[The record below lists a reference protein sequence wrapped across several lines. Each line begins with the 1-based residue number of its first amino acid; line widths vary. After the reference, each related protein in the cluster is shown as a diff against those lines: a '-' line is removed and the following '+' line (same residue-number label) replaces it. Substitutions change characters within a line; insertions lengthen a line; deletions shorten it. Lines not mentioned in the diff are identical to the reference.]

1 MQAVLRGKKATM
13 ALINFDCPECG
24 HNLEVDEG
32 GAGFI
37 VKCPEC
43 GNPLQIPEL
52 PKSHRIRKAAVA
64 AATLLAI
71 LGLGGANV
79 FLWSRARDFERQA
92 EELAPLREAL
102 RGAQALNMAQ
112 GAEIERLQGELAAQP
127 EQDSDALAQAALAA
141 VAETEELSRE
151 LGRVGQRLLENS
163 PEDRLRLLRTHMAKV
178 VQAAKNDLPVAPVV
192 TDVGPGQGVQGR
204 KIVFPV
210 LPGPDG
216 QELRKNAV
224 VGGVEG
230 DKVSVLFEGGTAT
243 YLLSELHPGVAA
255 FLPVDPLLALPRRQ
269 RDAEVV
275 RVFQTQQAERDEKIA
290 QLRAAVEAQLPAA
303 AP

>member
-1 MQAVLRGKKATM
+1 M

-64 AATLLAI
+64 AATVLAI
-71 LGLGGANV
+71 LGLFAANL
-79 FLWSRARDFERQA
+79 FLWARAREAERQA
-92 EELAPLREAL
+92 GELAPLREAVQ
-102 RGAQALNMAQ
+102 GAQALNLAQ
-112 GAEIERLQGELAAQP
+112 GAELERLQGELAARPKREPQ
-127 EQDSDALAQAALAA
+127 ALAQAALAA
-141 VAETEELSRE
+141 VAETEELARE
-151 LGRVGQRLLENS
+151 LDRVGQRLLES
-163 PEDRLRLLRTHMAKV
+163 SAEDRMRLLRGHMVKV
-178 VQAAKNDLPVAPVV
+178 VQAAKNDLPAAPVI

-216 QELRKNAV
+216 QELRKDAV
-224 VGGVEG
+224 VGGVDG
-230 DKVSVLFEGGTAT
+230 DKVSVLFAGGTAT

-269 RDAEVV
+269 REAEVL
-275 RVFQTQQAERDEKIA
+275 RVHQTLQAERDQKIA
-290 QLRAAVEAQLPAA
+290 QLREAIEAQLPAG

>member
-71 LGLGGANV
+71 LGLGGANLY
-79 FLWSRARDFERQA
+79 LWARARGVERQA
-92 EELAPLREAL
+92 AALAPLRAAL
-102 RGAQALNMAQ
+102 QGAQALNMAQ
-112 GAEIERLQGELAAQP
+112 GAELERLQGELAAPP
-127 EQDSDALAQAALAA
+127 EQDSAALAQAALAA

-163 PEDRLRLLRTHMAKV
+163 PEDRLRLLRGHMAKL
-178 VQAAKNDLPVAPVV
+178 VQAAKNDLPAAPVV

-224 VGGVEG
+224 VAGVEG

-255 FLPVDPLLALPRRQ
+255 FLPVDPLQALPRRQ
-269 RDAEVV
+269 RDAEVA

-290 QLRAAVEAQLPAA
+290 QLRAAVETQLPTA

>member
-1 MQAVLRGKKATM
+1 M

-52 PKSHRIRKAAVA
+52 PKSHRIRKAAGA

-71 LGLGGANV
+71 LGLFGANL

-92 EELAPLREAL
+92 EELAPLREAVQ
-102 RGAQALNMAQ
+102 GAQALNLAQ

-127 EQDSDALAQAALAA
+127 EHDPRELAQAALAA

-151 LGRVGQRLLENS
+151 LGRVGQRLLE
-163 PEDRLRLLRTHMAKV
+163 
-178 VQAAKNDLPVAPVV
+178 
-192 TDVGPGQGVQGR
+192 
-204 KIVFPV
+204 
-210 LPGPDG
+210 
-216 QELRKNAV
+216 
-224 VGGVEG
+224 
-230 DKVSVLFEGGTAT
+230 
-243 YLLSELHPGVAA
+243 
-255 FLPVDPLLALPRRQ
+255 
-269 RDAEVV
+269 
-275 RVFQTQQAERDEKIA
+275 EK
-290 QLRAAVEAQLPAA
+290 
-303 AP
+303 

>member
-1 MQAVLRGKKATM
+1 M

-43 GNPLQIPEL
+43 GNPLQIPQL

-71 LGLGGANV
+71 LGLFGANLY
-79 FLWSRARDFERQA
+79 LWSRARDFERQA
-92 EELAPLREAL
+92 AELPPLREAIQS
-102 RGAQALNMAQ
+102 AQALNMEQA
-112 GAEIERLQGELAAQP
+112 AEVQRLQAELAAQP
-127 EQDSDALAQAALAA
+127 QREPEALVQAALAA
-141 VAETEELSRE
+141 VAEAERLSGE
-151 LGRVGQRLLENS
+151 LGDVGQRLLENS
-163 PEDRLRLLRTHMAKV
+163 VEDRMRLLRSHMAKV
-178 VQAAKNDLPVAPVV
+178 VQAAKNSLPVPPVI

-224 VGGVEG
+224 VGGVDGE
-230 DKVSVLFEGGTAT
+230 KVSVLFEGGTAT

-255 FLPVDPLLALPRRQ
+255 YLPVDPLLALPRRQ
-269 RDAEVV
+269 RDSEVV
-275 RVFQTQQAERDEKIA
+275 RVYQTQQAERDEKIA
-290 QLRAAVEAQLPAA
+290 QLRAAIEAQLPPA

>member
-1 MQAVLRGKKATM
+1 M

-71 LGLGGANV
+71 LGLGGANLY
-79 FLWSRARDFERQA
+79 LWARARGFERQA
-92 EELAPLREAL
+92 ADLAPLREAL
-102 RGAQALNMAQ
+102 QGAQALNMAQ
-112 GAEIERLQGELAAQP
+112 GAELERLQGELAAPP
-127 EQDSDALAQAALAA
+127 EQDSAALAQAALAA

-163 PEDRLRLLRTHMAKV
+163 PEDRLRLLRGHMAKL
-178 VQAAKNDLPVAPVV
+178 VQAAKNDLPAAPVV

-224 VGGVEG
+224 VAGVEG

-290 QLRAAVEAQLPAA
+290 QLRAAVEALLPVA

>member
-1 MQAVLRGKKATM
+1 M

-71 LGLGGANV
+71 LGLGGANLY
-79 FLWSRARDFERQA
+79 LWARARGVERQA
-92 EELAPLREAL
+92 AALAPLRAAL
-102 RGAQALNMAQ
+102 QGAQALNMAQ
-112 GAEIERLQGELAAQP
+112 GAELERLQGELAAPP
-127 EQDSDALAQAALAA
+127 EQDSAALAQAALAA

-163 PEDRLRLLRTHMAKV
+163 PEDRLRLLRGHMAKL
-178 VQAAKNDLPVAPVV
+178 VQAAKNDLPAAPVV

-224 VGGVEG
+224 VAGVEG

-255 FLPVDPLLALPRRQ
+255 FLPVDPLQALPRRQ
-269 RDAEVV
+269 RDAEVA

-290 QLRAAVEAQLPAA
+290 QLRAAVETQLPTA

>member
-1 MQAVLRGKKATM
+1 M
-13 ALINFDCPECG
+13 AYINFDCPECG

-37 VKCPEC
+37 VKCPDC

-52 PKSHRIRKAAVA
+52 PKSHRIRKVAVA
-64 AATLLAI
+64 AATVLAI
-71 LGLGGANV
+71 LGLCAANL
-79 FLWSRARDFERQA
+79 FLWASARDFERQTT
-92 EELAPLREAL
+92 ELVPLREAL
-102 RGAQALNMAQ
+102 QGAQALNMAQ
-112 GAEIERLQGELAAQP
+112 GAEIERLQGALAVVP
-127 EQDSDALAQAALAA
+127 ERDPDALLQAALAA

-151 LGRVGQRLLENS
+151 LGSVGQRLLENS
-163 PEDRLRLLRTHMAKV
+163 VEDRMRLLRTHMAKV
-178 VQAAKNDLPVAPVV
+178 VQAAKNDLPAPPVI

-224 VGGVEG
+224 VGGVDGE
-230 DKVSVLFEGGTAT
+230 KVSVLFEGGTAT

-269 RDAEVV
+269 REAEVL
-275 RVFQTQQAERDEKIA
+275 RIHQTLQAERDQKIA
-290 QLRAAVEAQLPAA
+290 QLREAIAAQLPDA

>member
-1 MQAVLRGKKATM
+1 M

-52 PKSHRIRKAAVA
+52 PKSRRYRKIAVA
-64 AATLLAI
+64 VATLLAI
-71 LGLGGANV
+71 LGLCAANV
-79 FLWSRARDFERQA
+79 FLWARARDADRRA
-92 EELAPLREAL
+92 SELAPLREAL
-102 RGAQALNMAQ
+102 QRAQVLNMEQ
-112 GAEIERLQGELAAQP
+112 VAELDRLQAELAATP
-127 EQDSDALAQAALAA
+127 ESDPEALAQAALAA
-141 VAETEELSRE
+141 VAETEELARE

-163 PEDRLRLLRTHMAKV
+163 VEDRMRLLRSHMAKV
-178 VQAAKNDLPVAPVV
+178 VQAAKNDLPAPPIV

-269 RDAEVV
+269 REAETI
-275 RVFQTQQAERDEKIA
+275 RVHQLLQAEREQKIA
-290 QLRAAVEAQLPAA
+290 QLREAIEAHLPAG

>member
-1 MQAVLRGKKATM
+1 M

-52 PKSHRIRKAAVA
+52 PRSHRIRKAAVA

-92 EELAPLREAL
+92 AERAPLREAIQS
-102 RGAQALNMAQ
+102 AQALNMAQ
-112 GAEIERLQGELAAQP
+112 GAEIQRLQGELAAQP
-127 EQDSDALAQAALAA
+127 QHDPAALGQAALAA
-141 VAETEELSRE
+141 VAETEQLARE
-151 LGRVGQRLLENS
+151 LDGVGQRLLENS
-163 PEDRLRLLRTHMAKV
+163 VEDRLRLLRTHMAKV
-178 VQAAKNDLPVAPVV
+178 VQAAKNDLPVPPVI

-204 KIVFPV
+204 KIVVPV

-224 VGGVEG
+224 VGGVDGE
-230 DKVSVLFEGGTAT
+230 KVSVLFEGGTAT

-269 RDAEVV
+269 RESETI
-275 RVFQTQQAERDEKIA
+275 RVYQTQQAERAEKIA
-290 QLRAAVEAQLPAA
+290 QLRAAIEAQLPAA

>member
-1 MQAVLRGKKATM
+1 
-13 ALINFDCPECG
+13 
-24 HNLEVDEG
+24 
-32 GAGFI
+32 
-37 VKCPEC
+37 
-43 GNPLQIPEL
+43 
-52 PKSHRIRKAAVA
+52 
-64 AATLLAI
+64 
-71 LGLGGANV
+71 
-79 FLWSRARDFERQA
+79 
-92 EELAPLREAL
+92 
-102 RGAQALNMAQ
+102 MAQ
-112 GAEIERLQGELAAQP
+112 GAELERLQGELAAPP
-127 EQDSDALAQAALAA
+127 EQDSAALAQAALAA

-163 PEDRLRLLRTHMAKV
+163 PEDRLRLLRGHMAKL
-178 VQAAKNDLPVAPVV
+178 VQAAKNDLPAAPVV

-224 VGGVEG
+224 VAGVEG

-255 FLPVDPLLALPRRQ
+255 FLPVDPLQALPRRQ
-269 RDAEVV
+269 RDAEVA

-290 QLRAAVEAQLPAA
+290 QLRAAVETQLPAA

>member
-1 MQAVLRGKKATM
+1 M

-43 GNPLQIPEL
+43 GNPLQIPQL

-71 LGLGGANV
+71 LGLFGANLY
-79 FLWSRARDFERQA
+79 LWSRARDFERQA
-92 EELAPLREAL
+92 AELPPLREAIQS
-102 RGAQALNMAQ
+102 AQALNMEQA
-112 GAEIERLQGELAAQP
+112 AEVQRLQAELAAQP
-127 EQDSDALAQAALAA
+127 QREPEALVQAALAA
-141 VAETEELSRE
+141 VAEAERLSGE
-151 LGRVGQRLLENS
+151 LGGVGQRLLENS
-163 PEDRLRLLRTHMAKV
+163 VEDRMRLLRSHMAKV
-178 VQAAKNDLPVAPVV
+178 VQAAKNSLPVPPVI

-224 VGGVEG
+224 VGGVDGE
-230 DKVSVLFEGGTAT
+230 KVSVLFEGGTAT

-255 FLPVDPLLALPRRQ
+255 YLPVDPLLALPRRQ
-269 RDAEVV
+269 RDSEVA
-275 RVFQTQQAERDEKIA
+275 RVYQTQQAERDEKIA
-290 QLRAAVEAQLPAA
+290 QLRAAIEAQFPPAA
-303 AP
+303 P

>member
-1 MQAVLRGKKATM
+1 M

-52 PKSHRIRKAAVA
+52 PKSRRYRKIAVA
-64 AATLLAI
+64 VATLLAI
-71 LGLGGANV
+71 LGLCAANV
-79 FLWSRARDFERQA
+79 FLWARARDADRRA
-92 EELAPLREAL
+92 SELAPLREAL
-102 RGAQALNMAQ
+102 QRAQVLNMEQ
-112 GAEIERLQGELAAQP
+112 VAELDRLQAELAAPP
-127 EQDSDALAQAALAA
+127 ESDPEALAQAALAA
-141 VAETEELSRE
+141 VAETEELARE

-163 PEDRLRLLRTHMAKV
+163 VEDRMRLLRSHMAKV
-178 VQAAKNDLPVAPVV
+178 VQAAKNDLPAPPIV

-269 RDAEVV
+269 REAETI
-275 RVFQTQQAERDEKIA
+275 RVHQLLQAEREQKIA
-290 QLRAAVEAQLPAA
+290 QLREAIEAHLPAG

>member
-1 MQAVLRGKKATM
+1 M

-43 GNPLQIPEL
+43 GNPLQIPQL

-71 LGLGGANV
+71 LGLFGANLY
-79 FLWSRARDFERQA
+79 LWSRARDFERQA
-92 EELAPLREAL
+92 AELPPLREAIQS
-102 RGAQALNMAQ
+102 AQALNMEQA
-112 GAEIERLQGELAAQP
+112 AEVQRLQAELAAQP
-127 EQDSDALAQAALAA
+127 QREPEALVQAALAA
-141 VAETEELSRE
+141 VAEAERLSGE
-151 LGRVGQRLLENS
+151 LGDVGQRLLENS
-163 PEDRLRLLRTHMAKV
+163 VEDRMRLLRSHMAKV
-178 VQAAKNDLPVAPVV
+178 VQAAKNSLPVPPVI

-224 VGGVEG
+224 VAGVEG

-275 RVFQTQQAERDEKIA
+275 RVFQTQQAERDEEIA
-290 QLRAAVEAQLPAA
+290 QLRAAVGALLPVA

>member
-1 MQAVLRGKKATM
+1 M
-13 ALINFDCPECG
+13 AFINFDCPECG

-52 PKSHRIRKAAVA
+52 PKSHRIRKVAVA
-64 AATLLAI
+64 AATFLAI
-71 LGLGGANV
+71 LGLFAANL
-79 FLWSRARDFERQA
+79 FLWARARDSERQA
-92 EELAPLREAL
+92 AELAPLREAL
-102 RGAQALNMAQ
+102 QGAQALNMAQ
-112 GAEIERLQGELAAQP
+112 GAEIERLQGALAAQP
-127 EQDSDALAQAALAA
+127 ARDPEALLQAALAA

-151 LGRVGQRLLENS
+151 LGSVGQRLLENS
-163 PEDRLRLLRTHMAKV
+163 VEDRMRLLRGHMAKV
-178 VQAAKNDLPVAPVV
+178 VQAAKTDLPAAPVI

-224 VGGVEG
+224 VGGVDGE
-230 DKVSVLFEGGTAT
+230 KVSVLFEGGTAT
-243 YLLSELHPGVAA
+243 YLLSEMHPGVAA

-269 RDAEVV
+269 REAEVL
-275 RVFQTQQAERDEKIA
+275 RVHQTLQAERDQQIA
-290 QLRAAVEAQLPAA
+290 QLRAAIEAHLPTA

>member
-1 MQAVLRGKKATM
+1 M

-43 GNPLQIPEL
+43 GNPLQIPQL

-71 LGLGGANV
+71 LGLFGANLY
-79 FLWSRARDFERQA
+79 LWSRARDFERQA
-92 EELAPLREAL
+92 AELPPLREAIQS
-102 RGAQALNMAQ
+102 AQALNMEQA
-112 GAEIERLQGELAAQP
+112 AEVQRLQAELAAQP
-127 EQDSDALAQAALAA
+127 QREPEALVQAALAA
-141 VAETEELSRE
+141 VAEAERLSGE
-151 LGRVGQRLLENS
+151 LGGVGQRLLENS
-163 PEDRLRLLRTHMAKV
+163 VEDRMRLLRSHMAKV
-178 VQAAKNDLPVAPVV
+178 VQAAKNSLPVPPVI

-224 VGGVEG
+224 VGGVDGE
-230 DKVSVLFEGGTAT
+230 KVSVLFEGGTAT

-255 FLPVDPLLALPRRQ
+255 YLPVDPLLALPRRQ
-269 RDAEVV
+269 RDSEVA
-275 RVFQTQQAERDEKIA
+275 RVYQTQQAERDEKIA
-290 QLRAAVEAQLPAA
+290 QLRAAIEAQLPPA